1 MVCRLSRVL
10 NARRKGL
17 ALIPAPL
24 ALAMLALPALSA
36 SATTP
41 PTAETLRH
49 TGTAKD
55 AHGRCPRFA
64 FWGRGSRRLVRHRRG
79 AVRAS
84 RIAACAVASAAA
96 VALSAAGPA
105 LASGWSIQSTPNPA
119 GATRSYLTGVSCT
132 AATATVCTA
141 AGYSLGSPPYAPLA
155 EGWTSSTNTW
165 SIQTTPNQGLG
176 VVLSGVSCTLAPSC
190 TAVGQHLISIPWPG
204 HKPPFRLE
212 WLTAAEQWNGTA
224 WSIQTPA
231 NSSYSFNAL
240 YGVSC
245 TAATACTAVGQT
257 SSVTLAERW
266 NGSTWLLQTTSGAGA
281 GVSCPTATACTAVGQ
296 GNNAPL
302 AERWDSTTNTWSIQT
317 TPITAVGASLS
328 AVSCTAPTSCTAVGQ
343 SANQTLVERWNGNI
357 WAIQPTPNPAGST
370 SSVLSSVSCK
380 GTSCIAVG
388 NYVNASN
395 VQLTLAEHWNAS
407 TNTWSIQTTPNP
419 SGATS
424 SLLSGVS
431 CTTATA
437 CTAVGDYA
445 NASGTGVTL
454 AESYTTG

>member
-1 MVCRLSRVL
+1 MRIV
-10 NARRKGL
+10 
-17 ALIPAPL
+17 
-24 ALAMLALPALSA
+24 
-36 SATTP
+36 
-41 PTAETLRH
+41 
-49 TGTAKD
+49 GTAVGHSQSSALLWRVRVRARAKR
-55 AHGRCPRFA
+55 AMRGVVCAA
-64 FWGRGSRRLVRHRRG
+64 FLAG
-79 AVRAS
+79 AVG
-84 RIAACAVASAAA
+84 
-96 VALSAAGPA
+96 LSAADPA
-105 LASGWSIQSTPNPA
+105 LASSGWSVQSTPNPA
-119 GATRSYLTGVSCT
+119 GTTRSYLTGVSCT
-132 AATATVCTA
+132 AATTTVCTA

-165 SIQTTPNQGLG
+165 SIQTTPNPGLG

-190 TAVGQHLISIPWPG
+190 TAVGQHLSSIPWPG

-212 WLTAAEQWNGTA
+212 WVTAAEQWNGTA
-224 WSIQTPA
+224 WSIQPPA

-245 TAATACTAVGQT
+245 TAATACAAVGQT
-257 SSVTLAERW
+257 NSVTLAERW
-266 NGSTWLLQTTSGAGA
+266 NGTTWSLQTTSGAGA

-296 GNNAPL
+296 GNNMPL

-317 TPITAVGASLS
+317 TPITAVGANLS

-343 SANQTLVERWNGNI
+343 SANQTLAERWNGNI
-357 WAIQPTPNPAGST
+357 WAIQPTPNPAGAT
-370 SSVLSSVSCK
+370 SSVLSGVSCK

-407 TNTWSIQTTPNP
+407 TNTWSIHTTPNP

-437 CTAVGDYA
+437 CTAVGNYVNGA
-445 NASGTGVTL
+445 GSLGTL
-454 AESYTTG
+454 AERYSA